1 MIYFL
6 TVNYYSTDLLKKLI
20 SSLNNQEQ
28 LEFKLVVV
36 NNSPDDDSLDS
47 IRSESVLIFDAE
59 SNLGFG
65 NACNL
70 GIRWIYTQDTQAIIW
85 IINPDAFLP
94 ENSQFNPRMFFD
106 LHPDISILGTI
117 IHTLS
122 GKVWFAGGS
131 FFPGVGEIAEKD
143 LLSNSELDY
152 VTCDWVSGCS
162 LMINLGNFL
171 ECPYFDGDYFL
182 YYEDFD
188 FCQRYR
194 NEGHVVA
201 ITKGVDVL
209 HVPSSI
215 TNRNVFNKVNHST
228 YSYLLTLERYTSRL
242 VFGVR
247 FLRLLGLTM
256 VLILV
261 KPQVALGKLSGVWR
275 FWRRDES

>member
-20 SSLNNQEQ
+20 SSLLKQKQ

-36 NNSPDDDSLDS
+36 NNSPDDDSLGS
-47 IRSESVLIFDAE
+47 ISSESVLIFDAE

-65 NACNL
+65 SACNL
-70 GIRWIYTQDTQAIIW
+70 GIRWIYTQDSQAIIW

-94 ENSQFNPRMFFD
+94 ENNQFHPRMFFD

-117 IHTLS
+117 IHTPA
-122 GKVWFAGGS
+122 GKIWFAGGS
-131 FFPGVGEIAEKD
+131 FFPEVGEIAEQD
-143 LLSNSELDY
+143 LLSNIDVDY
-152 VTCDWVSGCS
+152 VVCDWVSGCS
-162 LMINLGNFL
+162 LMINLGNFA
-171 ECPYFDGDYFL
+171 ECPSFDSSYFL

-188 FCQRYR
+188 FCQRYKM
-194 NEGHVVA
+194 EGHVVA

-215 TNRNVFNKVNHST
+215 TNRNVFSKVNHST
-228 YSYLLTLERYTSRL
+228 YSYLLTLERYTSRF

-247 FLRLLGLTM
+247 LLRLLGLAM
-256 VLILV
+256 VLMLF
-261 KPQVALGKLSGVWR
+261 KPQVGLGKLTGFWR
-275 FWRRDES
+275 FWRRKES